1 MLSGSPEDMKYIRQA
16 GQPDA
21 WCRDSGGWLQKTFE
35 KENGVSAVLHLNE
48 KTLHIHATVVPIVRG
63 ERRKAKLERAK
74 NTQNGK
80 RTYRTKKDRPR
91 LCTDDV
97 MAREKLK
104 ELRQTLTVYCR
115 FAGETGCPMRDQ
127 DHAGKARERTHRPET
142 GSPTDR
148 ESLDACQ

>member
-1 MLSGSPEDMKYIRQA
+1 MVQRFRRLVAKDFRKRK
-16 GQPDA
+16 
-21 WCRDSGGWLQKTFE
+21 C
-35 KENGVSAVLHLNE
+35 VSAVLHLNE
-48 KTLHIHATVVPIVRG
+48 KTPHIHATVVPIVRG

-91 LCTDDV
+91 LCTDDE

>member
-1 MLSGSPEDMKYIRQA
+1 MVQRFRRLVAKDFRKRK
-16 GQPDA
+16 
-21 WCRDSGGWLQKTFE
+21 C
-35 KENGVSAVLHLNE
+35 VSAVLHLNE
-48 KTLHIHATVVPIVRG
+48 KTPHIHATVVPIVRG

-104 ELRQTLTVYCR
+104 
-115 FAGETGCPMRDQ
+115 
-127 DHAGKARERTHRPET
+127 
-142 GSPTDR
+142 
-148 ESLDACQ
+148 